1 VQRLLSRKGKEKVVE
16 QVFQAQ
22 TAGRGRGRS
31 GWKKKGRGRASQSS
45 DWLAS
50 SNQN

>member
-1 VQRLLSRKGKEKVVE
+1 MSSGYFQQKVVE

-31 GWKKKGRGRASQSS
+31 GWKKKGRGRGKGGQSS
-45 DWLAS
+45 DWPAS